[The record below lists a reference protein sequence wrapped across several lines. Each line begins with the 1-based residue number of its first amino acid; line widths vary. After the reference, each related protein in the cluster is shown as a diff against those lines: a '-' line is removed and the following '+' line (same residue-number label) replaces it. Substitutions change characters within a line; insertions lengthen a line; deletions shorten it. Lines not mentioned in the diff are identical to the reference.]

1 MTNLMNHVTYSDNG
15 SWLRK
20 DGTVWLTKTTL
31 SEIIRYRRLLLGI
44 QQRHLAGLLRT
55 KDGKY
60 CSPQTLNNIEMG
72 LRSGKAYW
80 DSLSMHLD
88 IPYAVFVY
96 YGELKDH
103 GYPMLSF
110 PYDVIARSIDSVMN
124 NINSHMKYEWA
135 GNR

>member
-1 MTNLMNHVTYSDNG
+1 MFIKNPARYSHDG
-15 SWLRK
+15 SWKRA
-20 DGTVWLTKTTL
+20 DGTIWLTETSL
-31 SEIIRYRRLLLGI
+31 YEIIRHRRLLLGI

-55 KDGKY
+55 KDGKH
-60 CSPQTLNNIEMG
+60 CSPQTLNNIEKG

-110 PYDVIARSIDSVMN
+110 PYDVIVRSVDGVMS
-124 NINSHMKYEWA
+124 NINVYMKHEWA
-135 GNR
+135 DNR

>member
-1 MTNLMNHVTYSDNG
+1 MFIKNPARYSHDG
-15 SWLRK
+15 SWKRT
-20 DGTVWLTKTTL
+20 DGTIWLTETSL
-31 SEIIRYRRLLLGI
+31 NEIIRNRRLSLDI

-55 KDGKY
+55 KDGKH

-110 PYDVIARSIDSVMN
+110 PYDVITRSVDGVMSS
-124 NINSHMKYEWA
+124 INMYMKHEWA
-135 GNR
+135 DNR

>member
-1 MTNLMNHVTYSDNG
+1 MNHVTYSDNG

-31 SEIIRYRRLLLGI
+31 SEIIRYRRLSLGI

-110 PYDVIARSIDSVMN
+110 PYDVIASSMDSVMN
-124 NINSHMKYEWA
+124 NINIHMKHEWA
-135 GNR
+135 ENR

>member
-1 MTNLMNHVTYSDNG
+1 MFIKNPARYSHDG
-15 SWLRK
+15 SWKRT
-20 DGTVWLTKTTL
+20 DGTIWLTETSL
-31 SEIIRYRRLLLGI
+31 NEIIRNRRLSLDI

-55 KDGKY
+55 KDGKH
-60 CSPQTLNNIEMG
+60 CSPQKLNNFEMG

-110 PYDVIARSIDSVMN
+110 PYDVITRSVDGVMSS
-124 NINSHMKYEWA
+124 INMYMKHEWA
-135 GNR
+135 DNR